1 MTTRRPSGPRDDL
14 WKLSLALL
22 ALAACTSPEATRT
35 RGGGPGSDI
44 GNRKP
49 VVQMHAG
56 ANQYFDTPCLTQ
68 PLPCRG
74 PLPVFDRKSGRD

>member
-1 MTTRRPSGPRDDL
+1 MMR
-14 WKLSLALL
+14 AAAVAFL

-35 RGGGPGSDI
+35 RGSGPGSDV

-49 VVQMHAG
+49 VIQMHAG
-56 ANQYFDTPCLTQ
+56 AKQYYHTPCLTQ

-74 PLPVFDRKSGRD
+74 PLPVFDRTSGRD